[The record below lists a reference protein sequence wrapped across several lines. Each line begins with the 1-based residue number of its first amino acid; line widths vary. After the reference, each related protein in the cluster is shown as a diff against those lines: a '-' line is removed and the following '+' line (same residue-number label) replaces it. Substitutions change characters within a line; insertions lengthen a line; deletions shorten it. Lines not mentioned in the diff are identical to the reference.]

1 MEGGLENP
9 FVILCVKE
17 DVEREEEEEE
27 EQAV

>member
-9 FVILCVKE
+9 FSILCEKE
-17 DVEREEEEEE
+17 DVERKEEEEE